1 MTHSTERSCPPRDPA
16 RRRLLQ
22 GAITLALTGTT
33 AARSMAAWS
42 SPADTATSRLLT
54 RPIPISGERLPLIGL
69 GTNNYSPTDDAQRA
83 DRRAVLA
90 ALTTQGA
97 SVIDTAPAYRD
108 SEVTLGSLMAEI
120 GNRKQIFLA
129 TKVTAASGTREEG
142 IAMLEE
148 SMRRLQTDVLDL
160 VQVHNLV
167 GAEILL
173 PMLREWQQRGRI
185 RYVGITTSRAAQYP
199 EVARLLRELP
209 LDFVQ
214 LDYSLAN
221 RGAEEILLPLALE
234 RRVAVLVNL
243 PFGGRRDGNLF
254 RRVSGRDL
262 PDFATGF
269 EATSWGQFFLKYV
282 LSHPAVTC
290 AIPGM
295 TKVSNLLDNL
305 GAARGRLPTAAQR
318 REMERFW
325 DALEA

>member
-1 MTHSTERSCPPRDPA
+1 MNPPAERSVVPRDPT

-22 GAITLALTGTT
+22 GAITLALTGT
-33 AARSMAAWS
+33 AATGSISAWAAAGDDS
-42 SPADTATSRLLT
+42 NRTLLT
-54 RPIPISGERLPLIGL
+54 RPIPISGERLPLVGL
-69 GTNNYSPTDDAQRA
+69 GTNNYSPTTETERA

-90 ALTTQGA
+90 ALTAQGA
-97 SVIDTAPAYRD
+97 SVIDTAPAYRE
-108 SEVTLGSLMAEI
+108 SEATLGSLMSEI
-120 GNRKQIFLA
+120 GNRRRIFLA
-129 TKVTAASGTREEG
+129 TKVTAASGTRDEG
-142 IAMLEE
+142 VAMLEE
-148 SMRRLQTDVLDL
+148 SMRRLRTDVLDL

-199 EVARLLRELP
+199 DVARLLREVP

-254 RRVSGRDL
+254 RRVSGRAL
-262 PDFATGF
+262 PDFAADF
-269 EATSWGQFFLKYV
+269 DAASWGQFFLKYV
-282 LSHPAVTC
+282 VAHPAVTC

-305 GAARGRLPTAAQR
+305 GAARGRLPNPVQR